1 MYYIATIT
9 DRDNAVRVR
18 RHLHKAGFTYRP
30 ALKLWVLPSMT
41 IRGARLDLPTVRAID
56 GISWKRI
63 TQKDMCSLMNEAAG
77 YTLFHA

>member
-9 DRDNAVRVR
+9 DKDNTQRVR
-18 RHLHKAGFTYRP
+18 RHLHKAGFSYNT
-30 ALKLWVLPSMT
+30 ALKVWVLPSMT

-63 TQKDMCSLMNEAAG
+63 TQNDMCQLINQAAG
-77 YTLFHA
+77 HTLVHA